1 MADPY
6 YLLVTGAREWDDYEM
21 ILNVIKGVKE
31 ECASQGLT
39 LHVVCGA
46 QRKEDKNEDI
56 WRGADWL
63 AIEACMELQIPFH
76 GVPAPWD
83 DFYERLGRPAGNRAG
98 TDRNQ
103 WMLDWF
109 PIKEC
114 AAFHDDINKKSK
126 GTKDMVH
133 RARAQRVPVKIHSH
147 AES

>member
-1 MADPY
+1 MPEPH
-6 YLLVTGAREWDDYEM
+6 YLLVTGDRNWSDYTM
-21 ILNVIKGVKE
+21 ILRVIRGVKID
-31 ECASQGLT
+31 CAKKGKL

-46 QRKEDKNEDI
+46 QRLEDRRNDI

-76 GVPAPWD
+76 GVPAPWE
-83 DFYERLGRPAGNRAG
+83 DFFARLGRPAGNRAG

-109 PIKEC
+109 SINEC
-114 AAFHDDINKKSK
+114 AAFHDNLDKSK

-133 RARAQRVPVKIHSH
+133 RARARRVPVKVHKH
-147 AES
+147 AAR